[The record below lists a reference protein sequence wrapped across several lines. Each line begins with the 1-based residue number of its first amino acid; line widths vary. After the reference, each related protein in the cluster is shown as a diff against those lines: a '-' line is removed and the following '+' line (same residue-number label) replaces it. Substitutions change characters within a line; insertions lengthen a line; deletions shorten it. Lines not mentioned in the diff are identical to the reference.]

1 VRRCS
6 VAQSNRGR
14 FGFVSFV
21 GGGGGGAASS
31 AGACITTGRSL
42 ALGPYTP

>member
-14 FGFVSFV
+14 FGFVAFV
-21 GGGGGGAASS
+21 FVVVGAASS